1 MFSAHTAEHTFFRSM
16 RLDWAGTSTLRG
28 RLAGRVPLPW
38 TLAEPGPWPRLR
50 SADVIR
56 FADCELNL
64 DRIVL
69 RRGGN
74 EIRIEPQVFD
84 VLAYLVEHRGAVV
97 RKEELLDAIWG
108 DRFVSES
115 ALTTRIKA
123 ARQAVGDDGSQQLI
137 IRTVHGKGYEFIAI
151 VEEVDES
158 LTGAALA
165 PTAAGTSIGVRVQP
179 LIGREV
185 LLEQLA
191 EMIGDHRLV
200 TLVGPGG
207 VGKTSL
213 GMELA
218 RTVGA
223 KFEDGVHVVEL
234 VGVADEDATA
244 AALATAIDV
253 NLRKSSSIDDAI
265 VDLLRPRHS
274 LLVLDNC
281 EHLIEPVAELVARI
295 LREAPTISIVATSR
309 EPLAV
314 AGERLWTVDPL
325 PTGPEELIGSE
336 LVLGQLVEI
345 PAVALFVARAK
356 AADPSF
362 VLDKATAP
370 LVIEICRRL
379 DGIPLAIE
387 LAAARARSIGVAEV
401 AHRLDRRFAV
411 LKAMRRGSDP
421 RHRTMHDAIS
431 WSYDM
436 LEPDERAL
444 FTALSVFAGSFDLRS
459 AEAMAPGGDALDLL
473 TRLTERSMLA
483 VRPGAGGS
491 TRYEQLETLREYGRT
506 RLSDARAAELFAGHA
521 KHFAAEAGAVETEL
535 RGPGEGNGIARAE
548 SSLADLRAAQR
559 FALELGAF
567 DITFGLISSIREF
580 AMRAMRYEVF
590 AWADAA
596 CNAPGALD
604 HPLAPML
611 TGIRAYGAWVR
622 GEFDLAIELAE
633 ETRRLERQLS
643 VFPSG
648 LAERTFANVLY
659 IVGDSTKGHAEGLR
673 QIELAAESGNRSR
686 LVHACYMGA
695 VGHSSDGAYDE
706 ADALVERAHEVAK
719 QTASPTDL
727 ASVKVARGFATRIE
741 NEALEAFTAGGRIA
755 RSVGNRWMHAF
766 AFTEASG
773 LLISRGEL
781 EAGCAGL
788 ADMVGVWYRAG
799 DWSQQWHTL
808 SRCVIAL
815 DRIGQAELAIELL
828 GAIEMHAMVGVAPM
842 SGTLHDL
849 VFATRSQLVDSMGA
863 ERTGGLLAVGAT
875 CPVEDIVLRTR
886 RALVGAS

>member
-1 MFSAHTAEHTFFRSM
+1 
-16 RLDWAGTSTLRG
+16 
-28 RLAGRVPLPW
+28 
-38 TLAEPGPWPRLR
+38 
-50 SADVIR
+50 VIR

-64 DRIVL
+64 DRVVL
-69 RRGGN
+69 RRGGE
-74 EIRIEPQVFD
+74 EIRVEPQVFD

-108 DRFVSES
+108 DRYVSES

-123 ARQAVGDDGSQQLI
+123 ARQAVGDDGSQQSI
-137 IRTVHGKGYEFIAI
+137 IRTVHGKGYEFVAI
-151 VEEVDES
+151 VEVVDEHQS
-158 LTGAALA
+158 GTVMSPAVTGQ
-165 PTAAGTSIGVRVQP
+165 SIGVRVQS
-179 LIGREV
+179 LIGRET

-191 EMIGDHRLV
+191 EMIIDHRLV

-207 VGKTSL
+207 VGKTAL

-218 RTVGA
+218 RTVGGQ
-223 KFEDGVHVVEL
+223 FEDGVHVVEL
-234 VGVADEDATA
+234 VGVVDQDATA
-244 AALATAIDV
+244 AALATAVDV

-274 LLVLDNC
+274 LLILDNC

-325 PTGPEELIGSE
+325 STGPRELFVSDLAIGE
-336 LVLGQLVEI
+336 LAEI
-345 PAVALFVARAK
+345 PAVALFVTRAK

-370 LVIEICRRL
+370 LVVEVCRRL

-401 AHRLDRRFAV
+401 AHRLDQRFAV

-436 LEPDERAL
+436 LEPEERAL

-459 AEAMAPGGDALDLL
+459 AEAMAPRGDALDLL
-473 TRLTERSMLA
+473 SRLTERSMLA
-483 VRPGAGGS
+483 VRPQAGGS
-491 TRYEQLETLREYGRT
+491 TRYELLETLREYGRT
-506 RLSDARAAELFAGHA
+506 RLSDAQAAELFAAHA
-521 KHFAAEAGAVETEL
+521 KHFAAEAEALEAEL
-535 RGPGEGNGIARAE
+535 RGPAEGTAVAWAE

-567 DITFGLISSIREF
+567 DVTFGLISSIREF

-590 AWADAA
+590 GWADVA
-596 CNAPGALD
+596 CNAPGMLD
-604 HPLAPML
+604 HPLAPTL
-611 TGIRAYGAWVR
+611 TGMRAYGAWVR
-622 GEFDLAIELAE
+622 GEFELAIQLAA
-633 ETRRLERQLS
+633 ETRRLEQQLS

-659 IVGDSTKGHAEGLR
+659 IVGDSMTGHTEALR
-673 QIELAAESGNRSR
+673 QIELAEESGNRSR

-695 VGHSSDGAYDE
+695 VGHSSNGDYNQ
-706 ADALVERAHEVAK
+706 ADVLVARAFELAEE
-719 QTASPTDL
+719 TASPTDL
-727 ASVKVARGFATRIE
+727 ASAQVARGFASRTE
-741 NEALEAFTAGGRIA
+741 DGALEAFTESERIA
-755 RSVGNRWMHAF
+755 RAAGNRWMQAF

-773 LLISRGEL
+773 LLVSRGQLEL
-781 EAGCAGL
+781 GCAGL

-815 DRIGQAELAIELL
+815 DQIGQADFAIELL
-828 GAIEMHAMVGVAPM
+828 GAIEMHAMLGVAPM
-842 SGTLHDL
+842 ASILHDL
-849 VFATRSQLVDSMGA
+849 VIAIRNELVDSAGP
-863 ERTGGLLAVGAT
+863 ERAGELLAAGAT

-886 RALVGAS
+886 RALIGES

>member
-1 MFSAHTAEHTFFRSM
+1 VCR
-16 RLDWAGTSTLRG
+16 
-28 RLAGRVPLPW
+28 
-38 TLAEPGPWPRLR
+38 
-50 SADVIR
+50 VIR

-69 RRGGN
+69 RRGGK
-74 EIRIEPQVFD
+74 EIRVEPQVFD
-84 VLAYLVEHRGAVV
+84 VLAYLVKHRGAVV

-137 IRTVHGKGYEFIAI
+137 IRTVHGKGYEFVAA
-151 VEEVDES
+151 VEEIDEGR
-158 LTGAALA
+158 TGVVLSPVA
-165 PTAAGTSIGVRVQP
+165 TGVSIGVRVQP
-179 LIGREV
+179 LIGRET

-191 EMIGDHRLV
+191 EMVADHRLI
-200 TLVGPGG
+200 TLIGPGG

-213 GMELA
+213 AMELA
-218 RTVGA
+218 RTVAGQ
-223 KFEDGVHVVEL
+223 FEDGVHVVEL
-234 VGVADEDATA
+234 VGVVDEDATA

-265 VDLLRPRHS
+265 IDLLRPRHS

-325 PTGPEELIGSE
+325 PTGPKDLFASDVALGELA
-336 LVLGQLVEI
+336 EI
-345 PAVALFVARAK
+345 PAVVLFVARAK

-362 VLDKATAP
+362 VLDKAVAP
-370 LVIEICRRL
+370 LVVEICRRL

-387 LAAARARSIGVAEV
+387 LAAARARAIGVAEV
-401 AHRLDRRFAV
+401 AHRLDQRFGV

-444 FTALSVFAGSFDLRS
+444 FTALSVLAGSFDLRS
-459 AEAMAPGGDALDLL
+459 AEAMAPRGDTLDLL

-483 VRPGAGGS
+483 VRPQAGGS
-491 TRYEQLETLREYGRT
+491 TRYELLETLREYGRT
-506 RLSDARAAELFAGHA
+506 RLSDARAAELFALHA
-521 KHFAAEAGAVETEL
+521 RHFASEALAVEAEL
-535 RGPGEGNGIARAE
+535 CGPGEGDAIARTG

-559 FALELGAF
+559 FALELGDF
-567 DITFGLISSIREF
+567 DVSFGLITSIREF

-596 CNAPGALD
+596 CKAPGALE

-622 GEFDLAIELAE
+622 GEFDLAVELAE
-633 ETRRLERQLS
+633 ETRRLERQLL

-648 LAERTFANVLY
+648 LAERTFGNVLY
-659 IVGDSTKGHAEGLR
+659 IMGEPKQGHAEGHR
-673 QIELAAESGNRSR
+673 QIELAEESGNRSR

-695 VGHSSDGAYDE
+695 VGHSSDGDY
-706 ADALVERAHEVAK
+706 EVADDLIARA
-719 QTASPTDL
+719 QEVANLTGSPTDL
-727 ASVKVARGFATRIE
+727 ASVAVARGFASRTE
-741 NEALEAFTAGGRIA
+741 DEALEAFTAGGRIA
-755 RSVGNRWMHAF
+755 RAGGNRWMHGF
-766 AFTEASG
+766 AVTEASG
-773 LLISRGEL
+773 LLVSRGEL

-788 ADMVGVWYRAG
+788 ADMVGVWDRAG

-808 SRCVIAL
+808 SRCAIAL
-815 DRIGQAELAIELL
+815 DRTGQAELAIELL
-828 GAIEMHAMVGVAPM
+828 GAIERHAMLGVAPM
-842 SGTLHDL
+842 SGSLQDL
-849 VFATRSQLVDSMGA
+849 VFATRDQLVDSVGA
-863 ERTGGLLAVGAT
+863 ERAGELLAAGAV

-886 RALVGAS
+886 RALTGMS

>member
-1 MFSAHTAEHTFFRSM
+1 M
-16 RLDWAGTSTLRG
+16 
-28 RLAGRVPLPW
+28 
-38 TLAEPGPWPRLR
+38 
-50 SADVIR
+50 IR

-64 DRIVL
+64 ERVVL
-69 RRGGN
+69 RRGGE

-84 VLAYLVEHRGAVV
+84 VLAYLVVHRGTVV

-123 ARQAVGDDGSQQLI
+123 ARQAVGDDGSKQSV
-137 IRTVHGKGYEFIAI
+137 IRTVHGKGYEFVAI
-151 VEEVDES
+151 VEEIGES
-158 LTGAALA
+158 PTGAAQA
-165 PTAAGTSIGVRVQP
+165 PVVTATSVGVRVQP
-179 LIGREV
+179 LIGRDA

-218 RTVGA
+218 RTVGDE
-223 KFEDGVHVVEL
+223 FEDGVHVVEL
-234 VGVADEDATA
+234 VGIADEDATA

-265 VDLLRPRHS
+265 VDLLRSRHS

-295 LREAPTISIVATSR
+295 LREAPAISIVATSR
-309 EPLAV
+309 EPLAIE
-314 AGERLWTVDPL
+314 GERIWTVDPL
-325 PTGPEELIGSE
+325 PTGPEESIGSDV
-336 LVLGQLVEI
+336 VLGQLAEI

-362 VLDKATAP
+362 ELDKGTAP
-370 LVIEICRRL
+370 LVVEICRRL

-401 AHRLDRRFAV
+401 AHRLDQRFGV

-459 AEAMAPGGDALDLL
+459 AEAIAPRGDALDLL

-483 VRPGAGGS
+483 VRPGPGGS
-491 TRYEQLETLREYGRT
+491 TRYELLETLREYGRT
-506 RLSDARAAELFAGHA
+506 RLSDAHAAELFAGHA
-521 KHFAAEAGAVETEL
+521 QYFAAEAGAVEAEL
-535 RGPGEGNGIARAE
+535 RGPGEGDAIARAE
-548 SSLADLRAAQR
+548 SSMADLRAAER
-559 FALELGAF
+559 FALELGDF

-604 HPLAPML
+604 HPLAPLL

-622 GEFDLAIELAE
+622 GEFDLAVQLAE
-633 ETRRLERQLS
+633 ETRQLEHQLS

-659 IVGDSTKGHAEGLR
+659 IVGNPKKGHDEGLR

-695 VGHSSDGAYDE
+695 VGHSSDGDYDE

-727 ASVKVARGFATRIE
+727 ASVKVARGFASRTE
-741 NEALEAFTAGGRIA
+741 EEALEAFTAGGRIA
-755 RSVGNRWMHAF
+755 RGAGNRWMHAF

-773 LLISRGEL
+773 LLVSRGDL
-781 EAGCAGL
+781 ETGCAGL
-788 ADMVGVWYRAG
+788 AEMVGVWYRAG

-815 DRIGQAELAIELL
+815 DRINQAELAIELL
-828 GAIEMHAMVGVAPM
+828 GAIEAHAMIGVAPM
-842 SGTLHDL
+842 SSTLHDL
-849 VFATRSQLVDSMGA
+849 VFVSRNHLVDAMGT
-863 ERTGGLLAVGAT
+863 ERTGELLAVGAT
-875 CPVEDIVLRTR
+875 CPVEDIVLRTQ
-886 RALVGAS
+886 RALIGAS

>member
-1 MFSAHTAEHTFFRSM
+1 M
-16 RLDWAGTSTLRG
+16 
-28 RLAGRVPLPW
+28 
-38 TLAEPGPWPRLR
+38 
-50 SADVIR
+50 IR

-69 RRGGN
+69 RRAGE
-74 EIRIEPQVFD
+74 EIRVEPQVFD
-84 VLAYLVEHRGAVV
+84 VLAYLVQHRGAVV
-97 RKEELLDAIWG
+97 RKEELLDAVWG

-123 ARQAVGDDGSQQLI
+123 VRQAVGDDGSRQLI
-137 IRTVHGKGYEFIAI
+137 IRTVHGKGYEFVATV
-151 VEEVDES
+151 VEDEEDRADVARS
-158 LTGAALA
+158 PVAT
-165 PTAAGTSIGVRVQP
+165 TTSIGARVQP
-179 LIGREV
+179 LIGRET

-191 EMIGDHRLV
+191 EMIADYRLV
-200 TLVGPGG
+200 TLIGPGG

-213 GMELA
+213 AMELA
-218 RTVGA
+218 RTVSGR
-223 KFEDGVHVVEL
+223 FEDGVHVVEF
-234 VGVADEDATA
+234 VGVVDEDATA

-253 NLRKSSSIDDAI
+253 NLRRSSSIDEAI
-265 VDLLRPRHS
+265 IDLLRPRHS

-281 EHLIEPVAELVARI
+281 EHLIEPVADLVARI
-295 LREAPTISIVATSR
+295 LREAPAVSIVATSR

-325 PTGPEELIGSE
+325 PTGPKDPLASDV
-336 LVLGQLVEI
+336 VLGELAAI

-362 VLDKATAP
+362 VLDEAVA
-370 LVIEICRRL
+370 LQVVEICQRL

-387 LAAARARSIGVAEV
+387 LAAARARAIGVTEV
-401 AHRLDRRFAV
+401 AHRLDQRFGV
-411 LKAMRRGSDP
+411 LKAIRRGSDP

-444 FTALSVFAGSFDLRS
+444 FTALSVLAGSFDLRS
-459 AEAMAPGGDALDLL
+459 AEAMAPGGDTLDLL

-483 VRPGAGGS
+483 VRPQAGGS
-491 TRYEQLETLREYGRT
+491 TRYELLETLREYGRT
-506 RLSDARAAELFAGHA
+506 RLTGDRAAELFAAHA
-521 KHFAAEAGAVETEL
+521 RHFAAEAGAVEAEL
-535 RGPGEGNGIARAE
+535 CGPGEGDAIARAG

-559 FALELGAF
+559 FALELGDF
-567 DITFGLISSIREF
+567 DVSFGLIGSIREF

-590 AWADAA
+590 TWADAA
-596 CNAPGALD
+596 CHAPGALD

-622 GEFDLAIELAE
+622 GEFDLAIRLAG
-633 ETRRLERQLS
+633 ETRNLEQRLS

-659 IVGDSTKGHAEGLR
+659 LVGDFTTGHAEVIR
-673 QIELAAESGNRSR
+673 QIELAEESGNPSR

-695 VGHSSDGAYDE
+695 VGHSSNGAYDE
-706 ADALVERAHEVAK
+706 ADALIGRADEAAK

-727 ASVKVARGFATRIE
+727 ASVAVARGFASRTE
-741 NEALEAFTAGGRIA
+741 DEALEAFTASGRIA
-755 RSVGNRWMHAF
+755 QAAGNRWMHGF

-773 LLISRGEL
+773 LLVSRGEL

-788 ADMVGVWYRAG
+788 ADMVGVWDRAG

-808 SRCVIAL
+808 SRCAIAL
-815 DRIGQAELAIELL
+815 DRIGQAELALELL
-828 GAIEMHAMVGVAPM
+828 GAIETHAMLGVAPM
-842 SGTLHDL
+842 SSTLHDL
-849 VFATRSQLVDSMGA
+849 AFATRDQLVDSLGA
-863 ERTGGLLAVGAT
+863 ERAGELLAAGAV

-886 RALVGAS
+886 RALTGET

>member
-1 MFSAHTAEHTFFRSM
+1 
-16 RLDWAGTSTLRG
+16 
-28 RLAGRVPLPW
+28 
-38 TLAEPGPWPRLR
+38 
-50 SADVIR
+50 VIR

-69 RRGGN
+69 RRGG
-74 EIRIEPQVFD
+74 EVIRVEPQVFD

-123 ARQAVGDDGSQQLI
+123 VRQAVGDDGSQQLI
-137 IRTVHGKGYEFIAI
+137 IRTVHGKGYEFVATVVE
-151 VEEVDES
+151 VEEGRAGVPLS
-158 LTGAALA
+158 PVATGA
-165 PTAAGTSIGVRVQP
+165 TIGVRVQP
-179 LIGREV
+179 LIGRET

-191 EMIGDHRLV
+191 EMIAGHRLV
-200 TLVGPGG
+200 TLIGPGG

-213 GMELA
+213 AMELA
-218 RTVGA
+218 RTVGGR
-223 KFEDGVHVVEL
+223 FEDGVHVVEF
-234 VGVADEDATA
+234 VGVVDEDATA

-265 VDLLRPRHS
+265 IDLLRPRHS

-295 LREAPTISIVATSR
+295 LREAPTVSIVATSR
-309 EPLAV
+309 EPLAL

-325 PTGPEELIGSE
+325 PTGPEDLFASEVALGELA
-336 LVLGQLVEI
+336 EI

-356 AADPSF
+356 AADSSF
-362 VLDKATAP
+362 VLDEVLAP
-370 LVIEICRRL
+370 LVVEICQRL

-401 AHRLDRRFAV
+401 ALRLDQRFGV

-459 AEAMAPGGDALDLL
+459 AEAMAPGGDTLDLL

-483 VRPGAGGS
+483 VRPQAGGS
-491 TRYEQLETLREYGRT
+491 TRYELLETLREYGRT
-506 RLSDARAAELFAGHA
+506 RLGDARAAELFAAHA
-521 KHFAAEAGAVETEL
+521 EHFAAEAGAVEAEL
-535 RGPGEGNGIARAE
+535 RGPGEGDSLARAG

-559 FALELGAF
+559 FALELGSF
-567 DITFGLISSIREF
+567 DVTFGLITSIREF

-590 AWADAA
+590 TWADAA
-596 CNAPGALD
+596 CHAPGALD

-622 GEFDLAIELAE
+622 GEFDLAVQLAD

-648 LAERTFANVLY
+648 LAERTLANVLY
-659 IVGDSTKGHAEGLR
+659 IVGDSEKAHAEALR
-673 QIELAAESGNRSR
+673 QIELAEESGNRSR
-686 LVHACYMGA
+686 LVHACYFGA
-695 VGHSSDGAYDE
+695 VGHSSNGAYDQAE
-706 ADALVERAHEVAK
+706 ALIERAHDAAML
-719 QTASPTDL
+719 TASPTDL
-727 ASVKVARGFATRIE
+727 ASVAVARGFASRTE
-741 NEALEAFTAGGRIA
+741 DAALEAFSASGRIA
-755 RSVGNRWMHAF
+755 QAAGNRWMHAF

-773 LLISRGEL
+773 LLVSRGEL

-788 ADMVGVWYRAG
+788 ADMVGVWDRAG

-808 SRCVIAL
+808 SRCAIAL
-815 DRIGQAELAIELL
+815 DRIGQAELALELL
-828 GAIEMHAMVGVAPM
+828 GAIERHAMLGVAPM
-842 SGTLHDL
+842 SSTLHDL
-849 VFATRSQLVDSMGA
+849 AFATRDQLVDSLGA
-863 ERTGGLLAVGAT
+863 DRAAELLAAGAI

-886 RALVGAS
+886 RALIGAS

>member
-1 MFSAHTAEHTFFRSM
+1 MYDLRHAWSTSVAQSRSAGEGNGVEPEDLATDTGSPAPSSSAPADGSETGDTGFRIRALAIEPCHSRQAERQRSGNGG
-16 RLDWAGTSTLRG
+16 RLDLPSDPRWSARWTP
-28 RLAGRVPLPW
+28 PLPW
-38 TLAEPGPWPRLR
+38 DLAEPGPSPRLL
-50 SADVIR
+50 SGDVIR

-69 RRGGN
+69 RRGGE

-123 ARQAVGDDGSQQLI
+123 ARQAVGDDGSQQSI
-137 IRTVHGKGYEFIAI
+137 IRTVHGKGYEFVAI
-151 VEEVDES
+151 VEEVEEGQ
-158 LTGAALA
+158 TGAAMC
-165 PTAAGTSIGVRVQP
+165 PAATGTSIGVRVQP
-179 LIGREV
+179 LIGRET
-185 LLEQLA
+185 LLDQLA

-218 RTVGA
+218 RIVAGE
-223 KFEDGVHVVEL
+223 FEDGVHVVEL
-234 VGVADEDATA
+234 VGVVDQDATA

-325 PTGPEELIGSE
+325 PTGPKELFGSD
-336 LVLGQLVEI
+336 LVLGELAEI

-362 VLDKATAP
+362 VLDAVTAP
-370 LVIEICRRL
+370 LVVEICRRL

-387 LAAARARSIGVAEV
+387 LAAARARAIGVAEV
-401 AHRLDRRFAV
+401 AHRLDQRFGV

-483 VRPGAGGS
+483 VRPRAGGS
-491 TRYEQLETLREYGRT
+491 TRYELLETLREYGRT
-506 RLSDARAAELFAGHA
+506 RLSDARAAELFAA
-521 KHFAAEAGAVETEL
+521 
-535 RGPGEGNGIARAE
+535 
-548 SSLADLRAAQR
+548 
-559 FALELGAF
+559 
-567 DITFGLISSIREF
+567 
-580 AMRAMRYEVF
+580 
-590 AWADAA
+590 
-596 CNAPGALD
+596 
-604 HPLAPML
+604 
-611 TGIRAYGAWVR
+611 
-622 GEFDLAIELAE
+622 
-633 ETRRLERQLS
+633 
-643 VFPSG
+643 
-648 LAERTFANVLY
+648 
-659 IVGDSTKGHAEGLR
+659 HAETFR
-673 QIELAAESGNRSR
+673 RRRPEPSRRSY
-686 LVHACYMGA
+686 V
-695 VGHSSDGAYDE
+695 V
-706 ADALVERAHEVAK
+706 
-719 QTASPTDL
+719 P
-727 ASVKVARGFATRIE
+727 AR
-741 NEALEAFTAGGRIA
+741 
-755 RSVGNRWMHAF
+755 
-766 AFTEASG
+766 
-773 LLISRGEL
+773 
-781 EAGCAGL
+781 
-788 ADMVGVWYRAG
+788 
-799 DWSQQWHTL
+799 
-808 SRCVIAL
+808 
-815 DRIGQAELAIELL
+815 
-828 GAIEMHAMVGVAPM
+828 
-842 SGTLHDL
+842 
-849 VFATRSQLVDSMGA
+849 ATRSPGPSPRSRTCEPRSALPLSLGHSMSPSASSARSASSPCGRCA
-863 ERTGGLLAVGAT
+863 MKSSRGRTPPA
-875 CPVEDIVLRTR
+875 TR
-886 RALVGAS
+886 RARSTIHWPPRSPGSVRTARGCGGSSTSPFSSRRRRAASSTSCRSFPAVSRNEPLPTCCTSWATR

>member
-1 MFSAHTAEHTFFRSM
+1 
-16 RLDWAGTSTLRG
+16 
-28 RLAGRVPLPW
+28 
-38 TLAEPGPWPRLR
+38 
-50 SADVIR
+50 VIR

-69 RRGGN
+69 RRGGE

-84 VLAYLVEHRGAVV
+84 VLAYLVRHRGAVV

-108 DRFVSES
+108 SRFVSES

-123 ARQAVGDDGSQQLI
+123 VRQAVGDDGRQQSI
-137 IRTVHGKGYEFIAI
+137 IRTVHGKGYEFVAI
-151 VEEVDES
+151 VEEVEEGQADATMS
-158 LTGAALA
+158 PA
-165 PTAAGTSIGVRVQP
+165 AAGMSIGFRVQP
-179 LIGREV
+179 LIGRET

-191 EMIGDHRLV
+191 EMVTDHRLV

-218 RTVGA
+218 RTVGGQ
-223 KFEDGVHVVEL
+223 FRDGVHVVEL
-234 VGVADEDATA
+234 VGVVDKDATA

-281 EHLIEPVAELVARI
+281 EHLIEPVSDLVARI
-295 LREAPTISIVATSR
+295 LREAPTISIVATSQ

-314 AGERLWTVDPL
+314 AGEWLWTVDPL
-325 PTGPEELIGSE
+325 PTGSKELFGSE
-336 LVLGQLVEI
+336 LVLGELAEI

-362 VLDKATAP
+362 VLDTATAP
-370 LVIEICRRL
+370 LVVEICQRL

-401 AHRLDRRFAV
+401 AHRLDQRFSI

-436 LEPDERAL
+436 LEPDERRL
-444 FTALSVFAGSFDLRS
+444 FIALSVFAGSFELR
-459 AEAMAPGGDALDLL
+459 AADAMAPGGDALDLL

-483 VRPGAGGS
+483 VRQQGGGS
-491 TRYEQLETLREYGRT
+491 TRYELLETLREYGRT
-506 RLSDARAAELFAGHA
+506 RLSDAHAAELFAAHA
-521 KHFAAEAGAVETEL
+521 SHFASEAEAVEEEL
-535 RGPGEGNGIARAE
+535 CGPGEGDAIARAE
-548 SSLADLRAAQR
+548 ASFADLRAAQR

-567 DITFGLISSIREF
+567 DVVFGLISSIREF

-590 AWADAA
+590 SWADAA
-596 CNAPGALD
+596 CNALGALD
-604 HPLAPML
+604 HPLAPTL
-611 TGIRAYGAWVR
+611 TGMRAYGAWVR
-622 GEFDLAIELAE
+622 GEFGLAIQLAE
-633 ETRRLERQLS
+633 ETRRLEHQLS

-648 LAERTFANVLY
+648 LAERTLANVLY
-659 IVGDSTKGHAEGLR
+659 IVGDSMTGHAEALR
-673 QIELAAESGNRSR
+673 QIELAEESGNRSR

-695 VGHSSDGAYDE
+695 VGHSSNGAYDE
-706 ADALVERAHEVAK
+706 ADMLVARARELAK
-719 QTASPTDL
+719 ETASPTDL
-727 ASVKVARGFATRIE
+727 ASVEVARGFASRTE
-741 NEALEAFTAGGRIA
+741 DEALEAFTASERIA
-755 RSVGNRWMHAF
+755 RTCGNRWLQAF

-773 LLISRGEL
+773 LLVSRGEL
-781 EAGCAGL
+781 EIGCAGL
-788 ADMVGVWYRAG
+788 ADMVGVWHRAG

-828 GAIEMHAMVGVAPM
+828 GAIEMHAMLGVAPM
-842 SGTLHDL
+842 SSILREL
-849 VFATRSQLVDSMGA
+849 VFATRYQLVNSRDS
-863 ERTGGLLAVGAT
+863 ERATELLAAGGT
-875 CPVEDIVLRTR
+875 CRVEDVVLRTR
-886 RALVGAS
+886 RALMGAS